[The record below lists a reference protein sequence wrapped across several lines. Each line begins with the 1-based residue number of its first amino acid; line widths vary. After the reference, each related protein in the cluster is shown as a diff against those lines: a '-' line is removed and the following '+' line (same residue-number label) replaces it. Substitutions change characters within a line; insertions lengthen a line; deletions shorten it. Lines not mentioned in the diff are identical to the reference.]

1 MVRREGFVYGFSL
14 ALGAAV
20 LALLL
25 YLGWQVFQAALQI
38 LPPFAIATIFSILLD
53 PLADRVQT
61 KWTGGRRGPAVALVF
76 LVFLLF
82 FIGLIAF
89 LVPNLVAQTGKLVN
103 FFAPLTYTVEQT
115 PSDTRNFQTVKE
127 GITTTRYTARG
138 LTNGARYIFRVTAA
152 DSDGQEYHLRLTE
165 ATPTDRPIANGEGQS
180 GDDGLRGTAGSQA
193 APSPPPSPPATPLP
207 TDPAA
212 SPSPPPLVSVS
223 IIVPTPPPATPPGAV
238 PSEAGAPVPSTVSTP
253 ASSGKGKSPS
263 TTDLLKREA
272 PIPDPGV
279 VIAVPGDR
287 QVNLIW
293 RAPANAK
300 SGFDRLR
307 EQVDAWLKTH
317 RRIGPMRLP
326 ANLDTLQ
333 RDYAD
338 QFSQTLQS
346 LAKRL
351 GEAVVG
357 SLATLLYVILIPII
371 TYFILMDMD
380 RLRARLLF
388 LLPDRFRTEVLRIAS
403 DVGDVFGSYVRGMTI
418 VSAAYGVVAF
428 LLFLGLGLIFKGG
441 LGNYALLL
449 GVVAG
454 LLYPVPY
461 IGPTATTFLA
471 CIISLATG
479 QTAGQTVI
487 VLLVALAE
495 NQIFD
500 NVVVP
505 RIVGSSVGLHPLATM
520 FALLLGG
527 TLFGLW
533 GMLLSVPIAG
543 SIQVVLFRLVPK
555 MNAPTPLSL
564 LMPSERPAPQRDPP
578 PREDRD
584 SSGPPEQK

>member
-1 MVRREGFVYGFSL
+1 MIRREGFVHGFSL

-25 YLGWQVFQAALQI
+25 YLGWHVFQAALQI

-61 KWTGGRRGPAVALVF
+61 NWTKGRRGPAVVIVF

-82 FIGLIAF
+82 FIGLVAF

-103 FFAPLTYTVEQT
+103 FFAPLSYTVEAT
-115 PSDTRNFQTVKE
+115 TADSRNFQTVKE
-127 GITTTRYTARG
+127 GVTTTHFTVRG
-138 LTNGARYIFRVTAA
+138 LTNGTRYLFRVTAT
-152 DSDGQEYHLRLTE
+152 DSDGKEYLLRLAE
-165 ATPTDRPIANGEGQS
+165 ATPTERSTLREEGSS
-180 GDDGLRGTAGSQA
+180 GPNEGRGPTSPQGTP
-193 APSPPPSPPATPLP
+193 APSPAPPVVTSVPPTAP
-207 TDPAA
+207 DA
-212 SPSPPPLVSVS
+212 SSSPPPLVSVS
-223 IIVPTPPPATPPGAV
+223 IVVPTPPPATVPSDAVTPPGASGSK
-238 PSEAGAPVPSTVSTP
+238 PGGHAKGRSPV
-253 ASSGKGKSPS
+253 A
-263 TTDLLKREA
+263 TDLLKQEA
-272 PIPDPGV
+272 PIPEPGT
-279 VIAVPGDR
+279 VIATPGDR

-293 RAPANAK
+293 RAPADAK

-307 EQVDAWLKTH
+307 EQVDNWLRSH
-317 RRIGPMRLP
+317 RRIGPMNLP
-326 ANLDTLQ
+326 ANLDTFQ

-338 QFSQTLQS
+338 QFSQALQN
-346 LAKRL
+346 LAKRV

-357 SLATLLYVILIPII
+357 SLAILLYVILIPII
-371 TYFILMDMD
+371 TFFILMDMD

-388 LLPDRFRTEVLRIAS
+388 LLPDRFRGEMLRIAS

-418 VSAAYGVVAF
+418 VSAAYGVIAF
-428 LLFLGLGLIFKGG
+428 LLFFGLGLLFRGG
-441 LGNYALLL
+441 LENYALLL

-461 IGPTATTFLA
+461 IGPAATAFLA
-471 CIISLATG
+471 GIVSLATG

-487 VLLVALAE
+487 VLLVILAE

-505 RIVGSSVGLHPLATM
+505 RVVGSSVGLHPLATM

-543 SIQVVLFRLVPK
+543 SIQVILFRLFPK
-555 MNAPTPLSL
+555 LNAPTPLSL
-564 LMPSERPAPQRDPP
+564 LMPGERPASRPAP
-578 PREDRD
+578 
-584 SSGPPEQK
+584 PPEQE